1 MNPVNINH
9 LWGTLIIEELSR
21 LGVDYFCVASGSR
34 SSPLVIALA
43 QNKRLK
49 SFVHFDERGLAFH
62 AMGYSAAAKKPA
74 VLICTSGTAAA
85 NFFPAVIEASKKKLP
100 LIVMTADRP
109 PELRQTGA
117 VQTIDQVGLFG
128 KYVQRATDMPCPDTN
143 INPQFVLTTID
154 QAWYQA
160 VRNHG
165 VVHINC
171 MFRQPLT
178 LVKASEDLNSYIKPL
193 KRWVQSK
200 GPYTEYVAGFPLQLR
215 FAKQSGRGNDSVRKQ
230 IAKRLEV
237 IKNGVIVVGKLS
249 SVDEANLVLRLAE
262 KLGWPIF
269 ADVSSGLRLGQS
281 HPHLIHYFDHLL
293 LSDTILNK
301 LPFDGV
307 LHLGGRMTSQRYYD
321 FIGKQNP
328 AEYICVLNHALR
340 NDPNHQVSL
349 RIEASV
355 SNFVQTVI
363 GLIRPRKSSTALK
376 VLSKADKNADKA
388 IESFLAEDER
398 LSEPHIARL
407 VSQLIPE
414 GQGLFLSN
422 SMPIRDMGQYAD
434 ANGHFVCVN
443 GNRGASGI
451 DGLIASASGF
461 AQGLQK
467 PVTLMIGDLAALHD
481 LNSLAMLR
489 DLPAPLIIVLLNNG
503 GGGIFSFLPIAE
515 FKEGFEK
522 FWGTPHAFTLAAAAS
537 MFELNYSQP
546 MDAKHF
552 KKVYTQAL
560 KAQTSTIIE
569 VITNREEN
577 LKIHLSLQNAI
588 DKSLGTPSK

>member
-1 MNPVNINH
+1 MNFSNINH

-34 SSPLVIALA
+34 SSPLTIALA
-43 QNKRLK
+43 QNKRVK
-49 SFVHFDERGLAFH
+49 SFVHFDERGLGFH

-100 LIVMTADRP
+100 LIVITADRP

-128 KYVQRATDMPCPDTN
+128 KYAQWAADMPCPDTK
-143 INPQFVLTTID
+143 INPQFVLTTMD

-160 VRNHG
+160 LRHQG

-171 MFRQPLT
+171 MFRQPLSLGLT
-178 LVKASEDLNSYIKPL
+178 SEDLKTYIKPL
-193 KRWVQSK
+193 NRWNQSQK
-200 GPYTEYVAGFPLQLR
+200 PYTDYVTDFESVAIPP
-215 FAKQSGRGNDSVRKQ
+215 RGM
-230 IAKRLEV
+230 IAQRLKA
-237 IKNGVIVVGKLS
+237 IKNGLIVVGKIAGA
-249 SVDEANLVLRLAE
+249 DEAPLVLHLAKE
-262 KLGWPIF
+262 LGWPIF

-293 LSDTILNK
+293 LSDKILNK

-321 FIGKQNP
+321 FIQKQNP
-328 AEYICVLNHALR
+328 AQYICVINHSLR

-355 SNFVQTVI
+355 THFIQTVI
-363 GLIRPRKSSTALK
+363 GLIKPRKSSAALK
-376 VLSKADKNADKA
+376 LLSKADKNTDKA
-388 IESFLAEDER
+388 IEDFLAQDER
-398 LSEPHIARL
+398 LSEPRIARL

-414 GQGLFLSN
+414 AQGLFLSN
-422 SMPIRDMGQYAD
+422 SMPIRDMCNYAD
-434 ANGHFVCVN
+434 FKGKVVFVN

-451 DGLIASASGF
+451 DGLIASAAGY
-461 AQGLQK
+461 ARGLGA

-481 LNSLAMLR
+481 LNSLSMLR
-489 DLPAPLIIVLLNNG
+489 DLPVALIIVLLNNG

-522 FWGTPHAFTLAAAAS
+522 FWGTPHPYTLAAAAS

-546 MDAKHF
+546 MDARHF
-552 KKVYTQAL
+552 KKAYTHAL
-560 KAQTSTIIE
+560 KEKTSTIIE
-569 VITNREEN
+569 VITSREEN
-577 LKIHLSLQNAI
+577 LKIHQRLEHIILDRIVS
-588 DKSLGTPSK
+588 P